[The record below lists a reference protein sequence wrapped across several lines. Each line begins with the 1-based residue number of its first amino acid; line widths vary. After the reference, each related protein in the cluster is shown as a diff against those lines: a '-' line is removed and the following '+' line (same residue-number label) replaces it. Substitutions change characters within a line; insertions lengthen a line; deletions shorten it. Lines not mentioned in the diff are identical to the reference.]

1 MLKNSNLTGIII
13 KWESYSYLL
22 KISILGIV
30 YLYLK
35 ISAQNFDNM
44 WRKIPL
50 FCLVF
55 GAPSVSQVLNV
66 SKKRICSLVTV
77 YC

>member
-55 GAPSVSQVLNV
+55 GALSVSQVLNV